1 MAEYGTRRGLAQSF
15 GFDQATADLARQQD
29 QMRQAKIYAE
39 NKAKMLAE
47 DFDYNSAI
55 NAWDNTAIKEYA
67 QGKIKELG
75 AFVRENPDYL
85 YNVDKRIAYNN
96 IKRELKDSK
105 PLMEGLQVDANVKEM
120 EKWKNDPKNA
130 PLLDTPEFQ
139 KTLQDYQNYV
149 KTGSTD
155 GNTANRKLF
164 TFYPPEELVDTW
176 GELNKI
182 AKATQLDGESTS
194 YLRGTKTTKKFVS
207 EANKLAQANLALSN
221 LRLRRGLEHD
231 YNKYLESGVPEGQK
245 PLTLERFV
253 YTNMKNLFP
262 NDEYRD
268 THFQVKEEREPRTT
282 GDGTKKADNLG
293 LYTNI
298 VDVATLNP
306 GKPVQANPKGARG
319 IIAGA
324 DQSIDIGNG
333 FFKTPDGKYIPMN
346 NLSTSNFRTNKSEII
361 YDPARKQH
369 YISADVTLNEN
380 DAENA
385 FQEIKPVDTPFVH
398 WFWLD
403 ETNID
408 PEYQDN
414 ISLQGTDVNFKVYF
428 PIQKENT
435 SLAAAYNHEAGQ
447 TLEKSDTDQPSINVM
462 SRGQIKELAKS
473 KGVSVTDAGID
484 EFAKSTG
491 IIISD

>member
-15 GFDQATADLARQQD
+15 GFDQATADLVRRQE
-29 QMRQAKIYAE
+29 QMRQAKIYTE
-39 NKAKMLAE
+39 NQAKMLAE
-47 DFDYNSAI
+47 DYDYNTAI
-55 NAWDNTAIKEYA
+55 NAWDNTAIREFA
-67 QGKIKELG
+67 QNELKQLG
-75 AFVRENPDYL
+75 AWERENPDWK
-85 YNVDKRIAYNN
+85 YNVEKRIERNN
-96 IKRELKDSK
+96 RLKNLKTGK
-105 PLMEGLQVDANVKEM
+105 PVMEGLQVDANKKAM
-120 EKWKNDPKNA
+120 EAWMQDPKNA
-130 PLLDTPEFQ
+130 PLLDSPQFK
-139 KTLQDYQNYV
+139 KTKEEYKNYLE
-149 KTGSTD
+149 TGSTD
-155 GNTANRKLF
+155 RVLANRKLF
-164 TFYPPEELVDTW
+164 TFYPPEELIDTW

-182 AKATQLDGESTS
+182 AKATQLNGESTS
-194 YLRGTKTTKKFVS
+194 YLRGTKTTKKFVT
-207 EANKLAQANLALSN
+207 EPDKLAQANLALSN
-221 LRLRRGLEHD
+221 LNLRRGLEHE
-231 YNKYLESGVPEGQK
+231 YNKYLESSVPEGQK

-268 THFQVKEEREPRTT
+268 THYQVEETKTPRTT
-282 GDGTKKADNLG
+282 GDGSRKADNLG

-414 ISLQGTDVNFKVYF
+414 ISLQGKDVNFKVYF